1 VPSSTRSIPRLHR
14 LAAAAAVVLAA
25 AACGDDGDEAALR
38 GIERLPIPD
47 VSEPTLPDAT
57 ADGADFSFVADD
69 GEILLVYFGY
79 TSCPDVCPTT
89 LADVR
94 TALRELPED
103 DAERVDLA
111 MVTIDPAVDTG
122 ELLTGYVQT
131 FVPDAHALVTTDDD
145 RLRAAADTFG
155 ADYGVATD
163 DDGEPEVFHTGFL
176 YGVDDEGRLVVT
188 WSFGTPPDDYV
199 NDLGIL
205 LDRSEDDDRA

>member
-1 VPSSTRSIPRLHR
+1 MTARLR
-14 LAAAAAVVLAA
+14 TTPWLRPATLLAPVVLLA

-94 TALRELPED
+94 TALREMPEEE
-103 DAERVDLA
+103 AC
-111 MVTIDPAVDTG
+111 
-122 ELLTGYVQT
+122 LLYTS
-131 FVPDAHALVTTDDD
+131 PSPRD
-145 RLRAAADTFG
+145 
-155 ADYGVATD
+155 
-163 DDGEPEVFHTGFL
+163 
-176 YGVDDEGRLVVT
+176 
-188 WSFGTPPDDYV
+188 S
-199 NDLGIL
+199 
-205 LDRSEDDDRA
+205 